1 MANGFRC
8 RRQSRGRLMVD
19 QKRTP
24 STDTANGAHNRSVYG
39 NNYTLP
45 SPDFQEELRQQMEQ
59 ESNFFFDEFEAKRT
73 QPPQPAPPPEP
84 PPPEKPRFTLLS
96 AAEIASQG
104 PMEWKLKGLIPWLG
118 VGQIYGPSMS
128 GKSFLALDLAAHIA
142 EGKAW
147 FGYRVK
153 QSPVIYLCLEGSEGF
168 KMRIQAYESWHKR
181 SMPPDLKFI
190 IEPFSILTDA
200 VRLAEAIPKGALVII
215 DTQNASAPFIDENSA
230 RDMGAVVEAAKTIA
244 RAIEGFSLLIAH
256 CGKNTTNGP
265 RGSSVQIP
273 AWDSCFEV
281 KRNGESRSWKVVK
294 SKDGADNQEHNFA
307 LELVHLGEDADGDM
321 ITSCVAVPAE
331 GARQKEKLTPSQ
343 QYALESLRT
352 ALMNQCSESVHLD
365 DWKPVFFTGHTAD
378 KQDSKRTAFDR
389 GRRDLVSLGLAS
401 VNNDYY
407 SLL

>member
-1 MANGFRC
+1 MACGDD
-8 RRQSRGRLMVD
+8 RRQGRGRLMVD

-24 STDTANGAHNRSVYG
+24 STDTADGARNGSVYK
-39 NNYTLP
+39 NNHTLP
-45 SPDFQEELRQQMEQ
+45 SPNFQEEIYPLMEQ
-59 ESNFFFDEFEAKRT
+59 KSNFYFDEWERT
-73 QPPQPAPPPEP
+73 QAQRRTQAPEP
-84 PPPEKPRFTLLS
+84 APPPEKPRFTLLS

-153 QSPVIYLCLEGSEGF
+153 RSPVIYLCLEGSEGF
-168 KMRIQAYESWHKR
+168 KKRIQAYGSWHKR

-331 GARQKEKLTPSQ
+331 GTRQKEELTKNQAFALQSFRDGLAKNLSDTLTLEEWRTVF
-343 QYALESLRT
+343 YA
-352 ALMNQCSESVHLD
+352 
-365 DWKPVFFTGHTAD
+365 GHWGENGDT
-378 KQDSKRTAFDR
+378 KKKAFSR
-389 GRRDLVSLGLAS
+389 GREDLVSRGLVS
-401 VNNDYY
+401 VTNDIY
-407 SLL
+407 SLI